1 VRADDKDFEP
11 FVNDIVTLVYK
22 EIKSPIR
29 QKNGHIKPNVELD
42 ALTCFTYLLKNHG
55 SRIDQCISMV
65 HFISDIF
72 LSGFTDAVI

>member
-11 FVNDIVTLVYK
+11 HIKDIVELVYK

-29 QKNGHIKPNVELD
+29 QRDGTIKPNVELD
-42 ALTCFTYLLKNHG
+42 ALTCFTYLLKHHG
-55 SRIDQCISMV
+55 PRIDQCISMV

-72 LSGFTDAVI
+72 LSGFKDEVI